1 MIAIID
7 YDIGNLGSVVKAFK
21 FLDLDVTLTRDYS
34 DIRKADGII
43 LPGVGAFGEGMN
55 NLRKMGFEEVIMEEV
70 DAGKPFLG
78 ICLGMQLLLD
88 SSEEA
93 EGVPGLGLIPG
104 EVVKFEK
111 EKVGKIPHMGW
122 NQLNVVKDDPI
133 YNELDGRNFYFVHS
147 YYVAPESDEYTIA
160 RTGYGKTEF
169 ASVVRKNN
177 VWGMQCHPEKSSQ
190 VGLQTLRNFCE
201 VVYNDNNSGN

>member
-21 FLDLDVTLTRDYS
+21 YLNIEVVLTRDYE
-34 DIRKADGII
+34 DIKRSDGII

-70 DAGKPFLG
+70 AAGKPFFG

-88 SSEEA
+88 KSAEA
-93 EGVPGLGLIPG
+93 SDIPGLGLIPG

-122 NQLNVVKDDPI
+122 NQVELVKDDPVFQDLSGK
-133 YNELDGRNFYFVHS
+133 YYYFVHS
-147 YYVAPESDEYTIA
+147 YYVAPKSDNYVLAKTQ
-160 RTGYGKTEF
+160 YGQTDF
-169 ASVVRKNN
+169 ASVVRKDN
-177 VWGMQCHPEKSSQ
+177 VWGMQCHPEKSSTS
-190 VGLQTLRNFCE
+190 GLQTLRNFCE
-201 VVYNDNNSGN
+201 VVNSGNNSSN